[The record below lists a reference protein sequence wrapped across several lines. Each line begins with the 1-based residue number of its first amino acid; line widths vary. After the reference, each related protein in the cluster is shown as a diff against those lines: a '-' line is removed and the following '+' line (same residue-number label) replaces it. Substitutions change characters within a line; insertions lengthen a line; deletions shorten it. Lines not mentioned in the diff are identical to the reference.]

1 MLTYCQ
7 KSRRKQ
13 ATRKSVLFKLLW
25 TALLTYWAYLTVE
38 ILKKDADFDS
48 EWDPY
53 KVLKLEDNGTFNSKE
68 VREAYRRLSQKW
80 HPDKVNWSM
89 LQG

>member
-1 MLTYCQ
+1 MYLLFSLQCIFAFYGWTTLMLTYCQ

-13 ATRKSVLFKLLW
+13 ATRKSVLFKLFW

-38 ILKKDADFDS
+38 IIKKDTDFDS

-53 KVLKLEDNGTFNSKE
+53 KVLKLEDNG
-68 VREAYRRLSQKW
+68 
-80 HPDKVNWSM
+80 
-89 LQG
+89 